1 MYIKRDLEDKI
12 LKFLNDKEIIA
23 VIGPRQSGKTTL
35 IKHILSFQKDKKIKE
50 ITFDNLFDLE
60 LFENDI
66 DGFIELN
73 VKNYDILFIDE
84 IQYSKESGKKLKYIY
99 DTQKIKIIISGSS
112 SIDISIE
119 SIKHLVGRIIVFIL
133 YPFNF
138 YEFLLSKDEN
148 LADIYSKGKFS
159 KTILE
164 TLLKY
169 LEEFLTFGGYPRV
182 VIENDHE
189 KKKILLK
196 NIFNTFVMREVK
208 ELFSIKN
215 DFKIFNLIKV
225 LSHQEG
231 NLISFEEIATISEI
245 NRNTLKEYLNIL
257 EKSFLIKFIQ
267 PFYTNK
273 RLEIIKSPKMYFI
286 DPGIRNIINNF
297 SSLEGSKYENFIF
310 TELLKKDINLK
321 YWRTKSKAEIDFIME
336 KDDKFT
342 PIEIK
347 SKINKPKISKSIY
360 SFIAKYSPE
369 NVYILSKNFS
379 NMIQINST
387 NINFMTYFEFLNLFD

>member
-1 MYIKRDLEDKI
+1 MYIKRNLEDKI

-35 IKHILSFQKDKKIKE
+35 IKHILSFQKDKKIRE

-148 LADIYSKGKFS
+148 LADIYSKGKFG
-159 KTILE
+159 KIILE

-169 LEEFLTFGGYPRV
+169 LEEFLTFGGYPRI
-182 VIENDHE
+182 VIENDYE

-196 NIFNTFVMREVK
+196 NIFNTFVMKEVK

-215 DFKIFNLIKV
+215 DFKIFNLMRV
-225 LSHQEG
+225 LSHHEG

-286 DPGIRNIINNF
+286 DRGIRNIINDF

-310 TELLKKDINLK
+310 TELLKKGINLK
-321 YWRTKSKAEIDFIME
+321 YWRTKSKAEIDFVME
-336 KDDKFT
+336 KDNKFT

-369 NVYILSKNFS
+369 NVYILSKKFS

-387 NINFMTYFEFLNLFD
+387 KINFMTYFEFLNLFN